1 MTKEKARIF
10 VFDDDAD
17 SLASVVAALRR
28 DGFDVHPFGD
38 PREGLARLAA
48 EGGDVVLTDLRMP
61 GLTGMDVIR
70 RVAEENPGV
79 PVVVLTAF
87 GTVESA
93 VEAVRAGASDYLM
106 KPVGIPQLRA
116 AVFKAVKERAMRQE
130 IAHLREEVDRKY
142 GIEGIVGASR
152 AMEELFRKIRLVAPT
167 RMNVLVQG
175 ESGTGKEL
183 VARAVHALSPRRSR
197 RFIPL
202 NCAALAESLL
212 ESELFGH
219 EKGAFTGAV
228 AARQG
233 MVEVADG
240 GTLFLDEIGEMS
252 PSLQAKLLR
261 AIEEKEVIRV
271 GGSQVIKVDVRI
283 IAATN
288 RDLAARVAEKAFRED
303 LFYRLNVFSIVVPPL
318 RERRDD
324 IPKLAD
330 HFLKEV
336 SQENKAPQ
344 KRLSPE
350 ALKNLLA
357 YRWPGNVRE
366 LRNAM
371 ETASLV
377 AASDT
382 IGPGDLPPGIAGETI
397 PPSPAGPIPLPASR
411 TLEEIERDAIRAA
424 LAETGGNKTQAAKI
438 LGIGLRTLHRKV
450 KEYAIVP

>member
-1 MTKEKARIF
+1 VTKEKAKIF

-17 SLASVVAALRR
+17 SLASVAAALRR

-70 RVAEENPGV
+70 GVAEENPGV

-93 VEAVRAGASDYLM
+93 VEALRAGASDYLM

-116 AVFKAVKERAMRQE
+116 AVFKAVKERAMRKE

-142 GIEGIVGASR
+142 GIEGIVGSSR

-183 VARAVHALSPRRSR
+183 VARAVHGLSPRRGR

-228 AARQG
+228 AMRQG
-233 MVEVADG
+233 MMEVADG

-252 PSLQAKLLR
+252 AALQAKLLR

-271 GGSQVIKVDVRI
+271 GGSQVIRVDVRI

-303 LFYRLNVFSIVVPPL
+303 LFYRLNVFNIAVPPL

-336 SQENKAPQ
+336 SQENRAPL

-371 ETASLV
+371 ETAALV
-377 AASDT
+377 APADT

>member
-17 SLASVVAALRR
+17 SLASVAAALRR

-116 AVFKAVKERAMRQE
+116 AVFKAVKERAMRKE

-183 VARAVHALSPRRSR
+183 VARAVHALSPRRGR

-228 AARQG
+228 ATRQG
-233 MVEVADG
+233 MMEVADG

-252 PSLQAKLLR
+252 PALQAKLLR

-271 GGSQVIKVDVRI
+271 GGSQVIRVDVRI

-303 LFYRLNVFSIVVPPL
+303 LFYRLKVFTIVVPPL

-336 SQENKAPQ
+336 ARENGTPE

-350 ALKNLLA
+350 ALKVLLA
-357 YRWPGNVRE
+357 HRWPGNVRE
-366 LRNAM
+366 LRNAI
-371 ETASLV
+371 ETAALV
-377 AASDT
+377 AAGGT
-382 IGPGDLPPGIAGETI
+382 IGTGDLPPGIGGEAI
-397 PPSPAGPIPLPASR
+397 PPSPAGPIPLPAPR

-450 KEYAIVP
+450 KEYGIVS

>member
-1 MTKEKARIF
+1 MTKEKAKVF

-17 SLASVVAALRR
+17 SLASVAAALRR

-38 PREGLARLAA
+38 PREGLSRLAA

-70 RVAEENPGV
+70 RVAGENPGV
-79 PVVVLTAF
+79 PVVVLTAY

-106 KPVGIPQLRA
+106 KPVAIPQLRA
-116 AVFKAVKERAMRQE
+116 AVFKAVKERAMRRE
-130 IAHLREEVDRKY
+130 IAQLREEVDRKY

-183 VARAVHALSPRRSR
+183 VARAIHALSPRRGR

-202 NCAALAESLL
+202 NCAAIAESLL

-228 AARQG
+228 ATRQG
-233 MVEVADG
+233 MMEVAEG

-252 PSLQAKLLR
+252 PALQAKLLR
-261 AIEEKEVIRV
+261 AIEEKEIIRV

-303 LFYRLNVFSIVVPPL
+303 LFYRLNVFNIAVPPL
-318 RERRDD
+318 RERRED

-336 SQENKAPQ
+336 SRENRAPQ

-350 ALKNLLA
+350 ALKVLLA
-357 YRWPGNVRE
+357 CRWPGNVRE

-371 ETASLV
+371 ETAALV
-377 AASDT
+377 ATSDT
-382 IGPGDLPPGIAGETI
+382 IGPGDLPPGIAGEAI
-397 PPSPAGPIPLPASR
+397 PPSSSGPIPLPPSR

-424 LAETGGNKTQAAKI
+424 LAQTGGNKTQAAKV
-438 LGIGLRTLHRKV
+438 LGIGLRTLHRKL